1 MLAAG
6 RYRVQHSGKISAEY
20 YTFNMST
27 SIENIGLLTSGGDA
41 PGMNAAIR
49 AVVRTALYYNIQV
62 TGIRRGFEGMVNGD
76 MALMDR
82 RSVANIV
89 QRGGTILKT
98 ARSEQFMTPEG
109 RKLAYEQL
117 QKNKVDALVVIGGDG
132 TFKATQ
138 IFGQEFNMPIV
149 GLPGTIDNDLFG
161 TDFTIGY
168 DTAINTVVNAVD
180 KIRDTAES
188 HDRLFIVEVM
198 GKDGG
203 LIALRTGIATGAEAI
218 LIPDSISDIDS
229 VFGRL
234 ERGRR
239 HKSSKIIIVAEA
251 EEASGGAFE
260 IGDQIKEKYPNYDTR
275 VSILG
280 HIQRGGMPTCMDR
293 VLASRVGVA
302 AVEALLDGHRN
313 EMIGVIHNDISYTDF
328 SKAVKHNTEINPNF
342 LKIVE
347 ILSL

>member
-1 MLAAG
+1 M
-6 RYRVQHSGKISAEY
+6 
-20 YTFNMST
+20 NT
-27 SIENIGLLTSGGDA
+27 SIENIGVFTSGGDA

-62 TGIRRGFEGMVNGD
+62 TGIRRGYEGMINGD
-76 MALMDR
+76 MFLMDR

-98 ARSEQFMTPEG
+98 ARSEQFRTPEG
-109 RKLAYEQL
+109 RKIAYQQL
-117 QKNKVDALVVIGGDG
+117 QKNKVDALVAIGGDG
-132 TFKATQ
+132 TFTGAK
-138 IFGQEFNMPIV
+138 IFGNEFNMPVV

-168 DTAINTVVNAVD
+168 DTAINTVVSAVD

-198 GKDGG
+198 GRDCG
-203 LIALRTGIATGAEAI
+203 LIALRTGIASGAEAI
-218 LIPDSISDIDS
+218 LIPETTTGIDS
-229 VFGRL
+229 VFARL

-239 HKSSKIIIVAEA
+239 HKSSKVIIVAEA
-251 EEASGGAFE
+251 EESGGAFE
-260 IGDQIKEKYPNYDTR
+260 IGDKIKEKYPNYDTR
-275 VSILG
+275 ISILG
-280 HIQRGGMPTCMDR
+280 HIQRGGSPTCMDR

-313 EMIGVIHNDISYTDF
+313 EMVGLVHNEVCYTDF
-328 SKAVKHNTEINPNF
+328 EHAIKHNTEINPNF

>member
-1 MLAAG
+1 
-6 RYRVQHSGKISAEY
+6 
-20 YTFNMST
+20 MSNT
-27 SIENIGLLTSGGDA
+27 SIENIGVFTSGGDA

-62 TGIRRGFEGMVNGD
+62 TGIRRGYEGMINGD
-76 MALMDR
+76 MFLMDR

-98 ARSEQFMTPEG
+98 ARSEQFRTPEG
-109 RKLAYEQL
+109 RKTAYKQL
-117 QKNKVDALVVIGGDG
+117 QKNKIDALVAIGGDG
-132 TFKATQ
+132 TFTGAK
-138 IFGQEFNMPIV
+138 IFGHEFNIPVV
-149 GLPGTIDNDLFG
+149 GLPGTIDNDLYG

-168 DTAINTVVNAVD
+168 DTAINTVVDAVD

-198 GKDGG
+198 GRDCG

-218 LIPDSISDIDS
+218 LIPETVTGIDS
-229 VFGRL
+229 VFARL
-234 ERGRR
+234 ERNRR

-260 IGDQIKEKYPNYDTR
+260 ISDQIKEKYPNYDTR

-280 HIQRGGMPTCMDR
+280 HIQRGGSPTCMDR

-313 EMIGVIHNDISYTDF
+313 EMIGVVHNDISYTDF
-328 SKAVKHNTEINPNF
+328 EHAIKHNTVINPNF